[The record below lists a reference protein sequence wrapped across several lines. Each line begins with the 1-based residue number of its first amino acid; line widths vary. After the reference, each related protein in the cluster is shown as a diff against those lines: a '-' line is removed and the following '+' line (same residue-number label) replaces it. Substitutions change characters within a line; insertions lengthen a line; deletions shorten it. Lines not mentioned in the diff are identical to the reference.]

1 MKQLLILLLFISGVY
16 NCNAQY
22 TREKLISILTDN
34 EKVWTVKKGTAPGAK
49 TFTFNK
55 NFTAEVVKQNGKNAT
70 VEWTLSTLDNIRWF
84 ITIDNQKF
92 ELIVS
97 YDKTGQQYL
106 KLNLQPR
113 DIKTSVYEETI
124 LYPTK

>member
-1 MKQLLILLLFISGVY
+1 MKQTLILLLLMSGVY

-22 TREKLISILTDN
+22 NREKLISILTDN
-34 EKVWTVKKGTAPGAK
+34 EKVWTVKKGSALGAK
-49 TFTFNK
+49 TFTFSK
-55 NFTAEVVKQNGKNAT
+55 NFSSEVVKQNGKNAT
-70 VEWTLSTLDNIRWF
+70 VKWTLSTLDNIRWF